1 MFCPKCGAQNTDTNM
16 MCENCNYLL
25 QEASVREEPE
35 VIVSKEIISV
45 KEESNPQDHSQKKY
59 DQDSISKKKLL
70 GFLFIGVAV
79 LVLLLSVIS
88 AILLFIGGSEIAQIQ
103 SVGGKT
109 LDEAYY
115 YRLQYVYHGFGVFVL
130 SMGIFMSSVLTYL
143 GIQYPKHETGT
154 EYRS

>member
-1 MFCPKCGAQNTDTNM
+1 MFDLILNSAALGVGLAMDAFSVSLTNGLAEPCGTRRRA
-16 MCENCNYLL
+16 L
-25 QEASVREEPE
+25 
-35 VIVSKEIISV
+35 
-45 KEESNPQDHSQKKY
+45 
-59 DQDSISKKKLL
+59 SIAGIFALFQGVMPLL
-70 GFLFIGVAV
+70 GWVLITAMAQQFHILNRFIPYIALG
-79 LVLLLSVIS
+79 L
-88 AILLFIGGSEIAQIQ
+88 LLFIGGSEIAQIQ